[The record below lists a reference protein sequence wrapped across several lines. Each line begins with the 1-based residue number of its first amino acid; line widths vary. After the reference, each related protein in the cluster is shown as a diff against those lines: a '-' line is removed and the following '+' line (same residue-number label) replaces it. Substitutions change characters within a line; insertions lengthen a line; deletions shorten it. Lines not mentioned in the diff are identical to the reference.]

1 MPDARPSPDETSP
14 DRRPQGDGEERTWA
28 GNVPLDRRW
37 WWSPA
42 LMVVVGIAVAAY
54 QYSVIADGTAIALT
68 WVMVAIGAVV
78 TVAGLVQLKRAW
90 DVEQVRRRGETAGT

>member
-1 MPDARPSPDETSP
+1 MADARPSPDDSSP
-14 DRRPQGDGEERTWA
+14 ARPTQGDGEERTWA

-42 LMVVVGIAVAAY
+42 LMIVVGIAVAAY
-54 QYSVIADGTAIALT
+54 QYSVIADGSAIALT

-78 TVAGLVQLKRAW
+78 AVAGLVQLKRAW
-90 DVEQVRRRGETAGT
+90 DVEQARRRGDPAA